1 MSIRPEPVVHFT
13 GRVFRTETSEVVLP
27 NGRTLRLEA
36 VRHRGS
42 VVMLAQPTPD
52 TVVIIRQF
60 RPVIGEW
67 IWELPAGSLEAHEA
81 PERAAVREC
90 EEEIGLSPGRV
101 TALGSWFATP
111 GLCDEAMHFY
121 LCEDLSAPT
130 GVVHQDEDEQIEP
143 RTVTIA
149 ELRVMVEQHEVRDM
163 KTVVGLMLLEAR
175 AGSAPAPGPLP
186 PR

>member
-1 MSIRPEPVVHFT
+1 MSTTPPTVHFT
-13 GRVFRTETSEVVLP
+13 GRVFRTETSDVTLP

-42 VVMLAQPTPD
+42 VVMIAQPTPD
-52 TVVIIRQF
+52 TVVIVRQY

-67 IWELPAGSLEAHEA
+67 IWELPAGSLEVDEV
-81 PERAAVREC
+81 PELAAAREC
-90 EEEIGLSPGRV
+90 AEEIGLSPRRV

-121 LCEDLSAPT
+121 LCEDLAAPE

-143 RTVTIA
+143 RTVTVA
-149 ELRVMVEQHEVRDM
+149 ELRTMVERREVRDM

-175 AGSAPAPGPLP
+175 AASG
-186 PR
+186 RD

>member
-1 MSIRPEPVVHFT
+1 MSTSTAPVVHFT
-13 GRVFRTETSEVVLP
+13 GRVFRTETSDVTLP

-42 VVMLAQPTPD
+42 VVMLAQPTAD
-52 TVVIIRQF
+52 TVVIIRQY
-60 RPVIGEW
+60 RPVINEW
-67 IWELPAGSLEAHEA
+67 IWELPAGSLEVGEA
-81 PERAAVREC
+81 PDLAAVREC
-90 EEEIGLSPGRV
+90 EEEIGLSPRRV
-101 TALGSWFATP
+101 TALGTWFATP

-121 LCEDLSAPT
+121 LCEDLHTPT

-149 ELRVMVEQHEVRDM
+149 ELRDLVERRDVRDM

-175 AGSAPAPGPLP
+175 ASARG
-186 PR
+186 

>member
-1 MSIRPEPVVHFT
+1 MSTPAAPVVHFT
-13 GRVFRTETSEVVLP
+13 GRVFRTETSDVTLP

-42 VVMLAQPTPD
+42 VVMLAQPTAD
-52 TVVIIRQF
+52 TVVIIRQY
-60 RPVIGEW
+60 RPVINEW
-67 IWELPAGSLEAHEA
+67 IWELPAGSLEVDEA
-81 PERAAVREC
+81 PELAAVREC
-90 EEEIGLSPGRV
+90 EEEIGLSPRRV
-101 TALGSWFATP
+101 TALGTWFATP

-121 LCEDLSAPT
+121 LCEDLHDPA

-149 ELRVMVEQHEVRDM
+149 ELRDLVERRDVRDM

-175 AGSAPAPGPLP
+175 ASARG
-186 PR
+186 